1 MKIFYCCS
9 FRFKVLRTETSW
21 SFMNFQI
28 YNCRCG
34 RDFMPVLYNIMRY
47 CKSLDIMRRY
57 EKLLQTLCKL
67 QITRLGSVILPKATI
82 LDKKTLGRC
91 FPKADDCIS
100 WMLSSTKWLHPLPPP
115 PPPLV
120 QCCCPK
126 CQQSYSYASRVR
138 QHCTRGGGG
147 GGFSEVILEIVQHS
161 LYLMCLSE

>member
-67 QITRLGSVILPKATI
+67 QITRLVSVILPKATI
-82 LDKKTLGRC
+82 LDKNHSDAVSPWLTIAYHGC
-91 FPKADDCIS
+91 FHLQNGCIPS
-100 WMLSSTKWLHPLPPP
+100 PLWYNVAVSNVNKVTVMP
-115 PPPLV
+115 
-120 QCCCPK
+120 
-126 CQQSYSYASRVR
+126 
-138 QHCTRGGGG
+138 RGFANIVPGGG
-147 GGFSEVILEIVQHS
+147 GGFSEVILEIAQHS